1 MKIKIK
7 DLTLLLLA
15 GISGIFAQGSSGTDA
30 KYEYRNLIDLPTA
43 GIVEKGFVGV
53 SIDVMPLG
61 VVVSKIEV
69 GVFENFSFGISYGG
83 NNIIGRGKITGY
95 KLPGINL
102 RARIFNESETLPAIT
117 LGFDSQGKGEFNK
130 TLNRYEIKS
139 PGFFAVA
146 SKNFD
151 FYGYLSIHGQIN
163 YSLERDDNDKDLN
176 LGFGFEKTLGPKLS
190 IVGEYDFA
198 INDNTNSSIGE
209 GTGYLNLGIRWSIGD
224 GLTLGLNLRDLLDN
238 KKISGSRADRGI
250 FVEYIKAIF

>member
-1 MKIKIK
+1 MKIKF
-7 DLTLLLLA
+7 LA
-15 GISGIFAQGSSGTDA
+15 VIMILSVSGIYAQGTSGTDA

-69 GVFENFSFGISYGG
+69 GVFDNFSFGISYGG

-130 TLNRYEIKS
+130 SLNRYEIKS

-151 FYGYLSIHGQIN
+151 FYGYFSIHGLIN

-198 INDNTNSSIGE
+198 INDNTNNSIGE